1 MSAFYDLASLVVV
14 PSGYKSGKVYAQKP
28 LTTDGQLAFTRAS
41 TATRVNASGL
51 VEAVASGVPRL
62 DYLGS
67 TCPKLLLEPQRTNGI
82 IYSEAFT
89 SWYAPA
95 DGVTLTANTTETLS
109 PDGTNNASKIEIVG
123 GAKRTYEI
131 TSSSAGAG
139 TFSLFVKAGTSTNI
153 TLFTSSGS
161 ISVGYNLTSQVVNP
175 TTGTG
180 TITSY
185 GNGWFRITAS
195 GTLVTSEVLQLLYT
209 GSAGQTLYIWG
220 AMVESGAY
228 ATSYVKTTGA
238 SVTRV
243 ADAASKTGISSLIG
257 QQEGVWYWEGNL
269 PQASENGANSS
280 VGLINTARNVNSTT
294 AISFQHVS
302 GTSRIITA
310 LWVGNG
316 TFIPVVEFYANG
328 YTSGTYVKIAFAYKS
343 GSSALYVNGT
353 LVDSSSASFTS
364 STSMSEI
371 YYHDNT
377 VYYGYTGQQKLAQS
391 LLFKTRLTNAQ
402 LSELSAL

>member
-1 MSAFYDLASLVVV
+1 MSTPFYDLASLVVV

-51 VEAVASGVPRL
+51 VASVATGVPRL

-95 DGVTLTANTTETLS
+95 DGVTLTANTTETVS

-220 AMVESGAY
+220 AMVENGAY

-257 QQEGVWYWEGNL
+257 QTEGAFFIDFVYLGQKDAVVFEINNA
-269 PQASENGANSS
+269 ASN
-280 VGLINTARNVNSTT
+280 GLINAYITSAGQLESYVIVGGSVVGYLNPAFFPTA
-294 AISFQHVS
+294 
-302 GTSRIITA
+302 GTR
-310 LWVGNG
+310 
-316 TFIPVVEFYANG
+316 Y
-328 YTSGTYVKIAFAYKS
+328 KIAVAYK
-343 GSSALYVNGT
+343 ANDYVLYINGT
-353 LVDSSSASFTS
+353 LIGTDTS
-364 STSMSEI
+364 LTIPAMSELYI
-371 YYHDNT
+371 SSDKAA
-377 VYYGYTGQQKLAQS
+377 GYRNAEKVNQA

-402 LSELSAL
+402 LAELTAL